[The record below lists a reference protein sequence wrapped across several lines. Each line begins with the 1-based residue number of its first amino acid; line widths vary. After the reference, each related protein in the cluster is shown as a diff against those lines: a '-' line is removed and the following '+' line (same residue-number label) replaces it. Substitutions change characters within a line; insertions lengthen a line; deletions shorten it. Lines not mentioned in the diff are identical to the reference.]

1 MSTIEHPLLER
12 FQHFIRFEKRFS
24 IHTIRAYS
32 DDLTTFFRFVS
43 EQFDVQAP
51 VDVTPAM
58 VRSWMASL
66 SLNQIQPRSINRKLS
81 SLNAFFRFGLT
92 IGELKKNPVKA
103 SPVLK
108 VKKRLPAYIEKDKME
123 RLLRETGFPDD
134 FRGRMEY
141 LIVSMLYQ
149 TGMRV
154 SELVGLKE
162 THLDLNRGQIK
173 VLGKGSKERIIPVH
187 PDLVRLLSAYLT
199 EKKSRFPGSNISS
212 VLLTEKEKPPT
223 ARQIYDVVKR
233 NLGLVTTAERRGP
246 HVLRHSFATHLAG
259 NGAELNA
266 VKDLLGHASLAA
278 TQVYT
283 HNSIER
289 LRDIHHKAHPK
300 G

>member
-1 MSTIEHPLLER
+1 M
-12 FQHFIRFEKRFS
+12 
-24 IHTIRAYS
+24 HTIRAYS
-32 DDLTTFFRFVS
+32 DDLAAFFSFVS
-43 EQFDVQAP
+43 EQFDVQEP

-92 IGELKKNPVKA
+92 IGELKKNPVNA
-103 SPVLK
+103 IPVLK

-123 RLLRETGFPDD
+123 RLLRETDFSDD
-134 FRGRMEY
+134 YRGRMEY
-141 LIVSMLYQ
+141 LTINMLYQ

-162 THLDLNRGQIK
+162 THLDLNRRQIK

-187 PDLVRLLSAYLT
+187 PDLVGLLSAYLT
-199 EKKSRFPGSNISS
+199 EKKFRFPASNISS

-289 LRDIHHKAHPK
+289 LRDIHRKAHPK

>member
-1 MSTIEHPLLER
+1 LDGEPVPQSDPAPEH
-12 FQHFIRFEKRFS
+12 
-24 IHTIRAYS
+24 
-32 DDLTTFFRFVS
+32 
-43 EQFDVQAP
+43 
-51 VDVTPAM
+51 
-58 VRSWMASL
+58 
-66 SLNQIQPRSINRKLS
+66 
-81 SLNAFFRFGLT
+81 FRFGLT
-92 IGELKKNPVKA
+92 IGELKKNPVNA
-103 SPVLK
+103 IPVLK

-123 RLLRETGFPDD
+123 RLLRETDFSDD
-134 FRGRMEY
+134 YRGRMEY
-141 LIVSMLYQ
+141 LTINMLYQ

-162 THLDLNRGQIK
+162 THLDLNRRQIK

-187 PDLVRLLSAYLT
+187 PDLVGLLSAYLT
-199 EKKSRFPGSNISS
+199 EKKFRFPASNISS

-289 LRDIHHKAHPK
+289 LRDIHRKAHPK